1 MIIDLLKF
9 TVQDACAD
17 DVIRAMKIQAE
28 ANKKDEGHVMTHV
41 FQSNANPNELY
52 MLLGWEN
59 QEAVDKHL
67 ATEHD
72 EVFRVSIDDKLDG
85 PPAFFEW
92 TQII

>member
-9 TVQDACAD
+9 TAKDTCVDE
-17 DVIRAMKIQAE
+17 VIKAMKIQTE
-28 ANKKDEGHVMTHV
+28 ANRGDEGCMMSYV
-41 FQSNANPNELY
+41 FQSNSNPNDLY

-72 EVFRVSIDDKLDG
+72 EVFRVSVDDKVAG
-85 PPAFFEW
+85 PPEFLEW